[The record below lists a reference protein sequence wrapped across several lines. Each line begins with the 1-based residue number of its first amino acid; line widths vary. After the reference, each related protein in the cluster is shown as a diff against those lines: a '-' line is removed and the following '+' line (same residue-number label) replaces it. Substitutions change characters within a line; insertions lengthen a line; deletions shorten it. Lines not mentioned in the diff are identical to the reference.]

1 MENLIADLS
10 WRGMLH
16 DMTPGMEEHLQ
27 KGPIKGYIGFD
38 PSADSLH
45 LGNLVVIM
53 LLRHLQIA
61 GHRPVAL
68 IGGATGM
75 VGDPSGRIKERPVLT
90 EERLY
95 HNQTCIQRQLE
106 KFLDFSPGSN
116 QAQLLNNLSW
126 LKSCNLL
133 QFLSDIG
140 QHISVSYMIAK
151 DSIKQRLEHGLS
163 YTEFAYQM
171 LQGYDFYYLFTE
183 HQVTLQMG
191 GADQWGNLTTGL
203 ELIRRKA
210 QGRAFAFTMPL
221 LTRADGT
228 KFGKTASGTNIWL
241 DPKKTSPYALYQF
254 LLNCSDVESEKL
266 IKIFSLATKDEIVSW
281 IQNHNRN
288 PERRILQQ
296 ELARIVTVLVHSSQ
310 DYKQALLCSE
320 ILFGPATSMD
330 DLSRL
335 SDGDWEVICTTID
348 CITLSK
354 ATLYNTDSISALLS
368 VITGGRIV
376 ASKSE
381 AARLI
386 KARGIMV
393 NKVLIEDP
401 YQRPDFRLFYNRYL
415 LIQKG
420 KKKHYILI
428 IQD

>member
-16 DMTPGMEEHLQ
+16 DMTSGMEEHLQ
-27 KGPIKGYIGFD
+27 EGPIKGYVGFD

-53 LLRHLQIA
+53 LLRHLQVA

-106 KFLDFSPGSN
+106 KFLDFSPGCN

-126 LKSCNLL
+126 LRSCNLL

-163 YTEFAYQM
+163 YAEFAYQM

-203 ELIRRKA
+203 ELIRRKV
-210 QGRAFAFTMPL
+210 QGKAFALTMPL

-228 KFGKTASGTNIWL
+228 KFGKTASGTNMWL
-241 DPKKTSPYALYQF
+241 DPQKTSPYALYQF
-254 LLNCSDVESEKL
+254 LLNCSDAESEKL
-266 IKIFSLATKDEIVSW
+266 IKIFSLATKDEIASW
-281 IQNHNRN
+281 IQDHKRH
-288 PERRILQQ
+288 PEKRILQQ
-296 ELARIVTVLVHSSQ
+296 ELAKIVTVLVHNSQ

-320 ILFGPATSMD
+320 ILFGSATSTD

-335 SDGDWEVICTTID
+335 SNKDWQVIGTTID
-348 CITLSK
+348 CISLPK
-354 ATLYNTDSISALLS
+354 AALYNADSISALLS
-368 VITGGRIV
+368 VITGGKIIT
-376 ASKSE
+376 SKSE

-386 KARGIMV
+386 KSRGIMV
-393 NKVLIEDP
+393 NKVLIEEP
-401 YQRPDFRLFYNRYL
+401 YQKPDFKLFCNRYL
-415 LIQKG
+415 LVQKG